1 MFCLSTPDRTLII
14 REMAI
19 PEATLSEKKAELES
33 FLMNRRALI
42 RAALCAGA
50 TALVPGI
57 SLAQAVQAGLTPAAR
72 GEDGSK
78 FLSAPD
84 WKPAFLNDHQNET
97 LIALSDI
104 IIPAT
109 DTPGAKDALVNRF
122 LDLLLSIGPA
132 ESKRQFADALESMDK
147 ESQKHFGKDFRG
159 LPAEDQIWL
168 VRPWAFPS
176 DVDSWTGQETNANS
190 PPEHFLRLKRMIA
203 YAYYGSEIGQKE
215 LGWDG
220 EFTHGPFEGC
230 DHPDGTHT

>member
-1 MFCLSTPDRTLII
+1 MEIPVPD
-14 REMAI
+14 AV
-19 PEATLSEKKAELES
+19 LSEKKSELEC
-33 FLMNRRALI
+33 FLINRRALI

-50 TALVPGI
+50 TAVLPGI
-57 SLAQAVQAGLTPAAR
+57 SLAQAIQAGLTPAAR

-97 LIALSDI
+97 LIALADV

-122 LDLLLSIGPA
+122 LDLLLSIEPA
-132 ESKRQFADALESMDK
+132 KSQRQFAGALESIDN
-147 ESQKHFGKDFRG
+147 ESQKQFGKDFRE
-159 LPAEDQIWL
+159 LPVEDQIWL
-168 VRPWAFPS
+168 VTPWAYPAEGERS
-176 DVDSWTGQETNANS
+176 TEQEGESSSAQ
-190 PPEHFLRLKRMIA
+190 EHFLRLKRQIA

-230 DHPDGTHT
+230 DHRDRTHS